1 MAEAPDPSPD
11 DGTLH
16 ILRLCSLGRLS
27 EALSALQSPALHPSS
42 TYAAVLHA
50 CARHRLL
57 AAGRSLH
64 RLLLSR
70 HPSPGLFLSNH
81 LLNFYAKCGRLDIA
95 RCLFDGMSHRNLVSW
110 TSLLSGYAQHGL
122 HDRCFR
128 LLAAMLS
135 HHLPNEFA
143 LAAALSACACAGA
156 RHYGCGCQVHALA
169 SKISLDANVFVGNAL
184 ITMYSRCAG
193 HGDDGWSVFRSMPF
207 RNLIT
212 WNSMIAGLNLN
223 GQPCRSLY
231 LFAHMHRIGIG
242 FDRATLVSIIPSC
255 SSLRDCHQ
263 LHCLTVKTCHFS
275 QAEVATALVK
285 AYSGLGGSV
294 DDCYRVFSGVKEHDI
309 VSWTGIIT
317 SRAEQEP
324 EEAIRL
330 FCQLRRHGFEP
341 DRYTFSSVVKACAGF
356 ATEMHCSAIHSLI
369 VRSGFGDGMVL
380 SNAMIHAYARCGS
393 VKLAESVFEQMVV
406 RDVVSWNSMI
416 KAYAAHGRG
425 REALRA
431 FEHMDV
437 PRDSATFVG
446 LLTACSHCG
455 LVTEGQD
462 IFKSM
467 SEVYGITPQ
476 LDHYSC
482 MVDILGRAGK
492 LLEAEDMINRMPMVP
507 DSVIWSALLGAC
519 RKHGEARIGEK
530 AAQKLMELEPQNS
543 VGYVMM
549 SNIYCEAGSLGDAA
563 LVRKEM
569 KECGVKKEPGLSW
582 VGIGKHVHKFSVGG
596 RHHPQ
601 REAIYVELK
610 RLADKLKEMGYVA
623 DTRLVSH
630 ETEEEH
636 KEERLLH
643 HSEKLALTFAL
654 MNASATQDSI
664 RIMKNIRIC
673 EDCHNF
679 MKLASKGVK
688 KEIIVRDANRFHHF
702 VDGFCSCGDYW

>member
-1 MAEAPDPSPD
+1 MAEAPNRSPD

-27 EALSALQSPALHPSS
+27 EALTALRSPALHPSS
-42 TYAAVLHA
+42 AYAAVLHA
-50 CARHRLL
+50 CARHRCL

-64 RLLLSR
+64 RLLVSR
-70 HPSPGLFLSNH
+70 HPSPCLFLSNH
-81 LLNFYAKCGRLDIA
+81 LLNFYAKCGRLDMA
-95 RCLFDGMSHRNLVSW
+95 RRLFDGMPRRNLVSW
-110 TSLLSGYAQHGL
+110 TALLSGYAQHGL

-143 LAAALSACACAGA
+143 LAAALSSCAGA
-156 RHYGCGCQVHALA
+156 HHYGCGRQVHALA
-169 SKISLDANVFVGNAL
+169 CKISLDANVFVGNAL
-184 ITMYSRCAG
+184 ITMYSSCAG
-193 HGDDGWSVFRSMPF
+193 HGDDGWSVFQCMPF

-212 WNSMIAGLNLN
+212 WNSMIAGFNLN
-223 GQPCRSLY
+223 GQPCRSLH
-231 LFAHMHRIGIG
+231 LFSQMHRIGIG
-242 FDRATLVSIIPSC
+242 FDRATLVSIISSC

-263 LHCLTVKTCHFS
+263 LHCLTVKTCYVS
-275 QAEVATALVK
+275 EAEVATALVK
-285 AYSGLGGSV
+285 GYSGLGGSV

-330 FCQLRRHGFEP
+330 FCQLRWHGFEP
-341 DRYTFSSVVKACAGF
+341 DRYTFSIVVKACAGF
-356 ATEMHCSAIHSLI
+356 ATVMHCSAVHSLI
-369 VRSGFGDGMVL
+369 VRSGFGDDMVL

-393 VKLAESVFEQMVV
+393 IMLAESVFKEMVV
-406 RDVVSWNSMI
+406 HDEVSWNSMI

-431 FEHMDV
+431 FERMDV
-437 PRDSATFVG
+437 PPDSATFVG

-455 LVTEGQD
+455 LVNEGQD
-462 IFKSM
+462 VFKSM
-467 SEVYGITPQ
+467 SEVYKITPQ
-476 LDHYSC
+476 LDHYAC

-492 LLEAEDMINRMPMVP
+492 LLEAEDLINRMPMAP

-563 LVRKEM
+563 FVRKEM
-569 KECGVKKEPGLSW
+569 KDCGVKKKPGLSW
-582 VGIGKHVHKFSVGG
+582 VGIGKHVHEFSVGG

-601 REAIYVELK
+601 REAIYVEVR

-623 DTRLVSH
+623 DTRLVLH
-630 ETEEEH
+630 EMEEEH

-654 MNASATQDSI
+654 MNASATQDGI

-679 MKLASKGVK
+679 IKLASRGVE